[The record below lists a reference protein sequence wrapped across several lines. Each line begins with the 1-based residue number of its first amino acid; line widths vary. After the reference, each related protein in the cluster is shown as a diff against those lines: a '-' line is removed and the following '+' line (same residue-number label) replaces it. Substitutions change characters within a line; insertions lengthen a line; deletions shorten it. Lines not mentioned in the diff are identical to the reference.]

1 MPFPSTAP
9 AELLA
14 ALAEALS
21 ALRARWYLFGA
32 QAAVIW
38 GRPRLTADVD
48 VTVRLDPEDPERLV
62 RALSDR
68 GFQLRVSLGDDF
80 VRRTRVLPF
89 VHQPSGL
96 PLDIVLA
103 GPGLEELFL
112 ERAVEVTVEGVT
124 VPVISPEDLIVAKI
138 LAGRPKDLEDVRGIL
153 RERLSSLDIELI
165 RSTLTLLEDAL
176 SQSDLRPPF
185 ESELARARRVG

>member
-1 MPFPSTAP
+1 MSPFGSIRKIPSDWSVRSATVDSSCAS
-9 AELLA
+9 
-14 ALAEALS
+14 ALATTLS
-21 ALRARWYLFGA
+21 GA
-32 QAAVIW
+32 PGCCPSSTSQ
-38 GRPRLTADVD
+38 
-48 VTVRLDPEDPERLV
+48 
-62 RALSDR
+62 
-68 GFQLRVSLGDDF
+68 
-80 VRRTRVLPF
+80 
-89 VHQPSGL
+89 SGL

-176 SQSDLRPPF
+176 SQSDLRPLF